1 MEEILTVTDKIV
13 DAHGADQEALVEI
26 LREVND
32 ESGHLTRAHLEH
44 IAERV
49 GLPLSKVYSVASFY
63 SLISLEPLG
72 RHVIRFCEDAP
83 CHVAGGKEVWEALEY
98 ELGIPFGET
107 TLDGQW
113 SLLAT
118 SCIGACAV
126 GPVMTVDG
134 DIYGNLTPAK
144 VREIIARYRELDAQT
159 IAASPVT
166 RTGAVSNDTVTA
178 QGGQA

>member
-1 MEEILTVTDKIV
+1 MEQVLAVTDRVV
-13 DAHGADQEALVEI
+13 DAHKADREALVEI

-32 ESGHLTRAHLEH
+32 KSGHLTREHLQR
-44 IAERV
+44 IAERTN
-49 GLPLSKVYSVASFY
+49 LPLSEIYSVASFY
-63 SLISLEPLG
+63 SLINLEPLG
-72 RHVIRFCEDAP
+72 RHVIRFCQDAP
-83 CHVAGGKEVWEALEY
+83 CHIAGGREVWEALEH

-113 SLLAT
+113 SLLTT

-134 DIYGNLTPAK
+134 DIYGNLTPEKA
-144 VREIIARYRELDAQT
+144 REIVARYREADAQH
-159 IAASPVT
+159 VT
-166 RTGAVSNDTVTA
+166 PAP

>member
-1 MEEILTVTDKIV
+1 MEEVLAVTDKIV
-13 DAHGADQEALVEI
+13 DVHHADQEALVEI

-32 ESGHLTRAHLEH
+32 KSGHLTRAQLER

-49 GLPLSKVYSVASFY
+49 ALPLSKVYSVASFY
-63 SLISLEPLG
+63 SLISLQPLG
-72 RHVIRFCEDAP
+72 AHVVRFCEDAP
-83 CHVAGGKEVWEALEY
+83 CHVVGGQAVWEALEH

-126 GPVMTVDG
+126 GPVMTIDG
-134 DIYGNLTPAK
+134 DIYGNLTPEK
-144 VREIIARYRELDAQT
+144 VREIIARYRDLDAQT
-159 IAASPVT
+159 VA
-166 RTGAVSNDTVTA
+166 A